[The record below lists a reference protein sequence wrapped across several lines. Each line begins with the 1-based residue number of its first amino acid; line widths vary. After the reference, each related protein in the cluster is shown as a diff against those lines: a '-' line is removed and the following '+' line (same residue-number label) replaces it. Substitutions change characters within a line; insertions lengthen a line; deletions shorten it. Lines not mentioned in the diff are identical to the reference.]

1 MNWWTRSLRSLI
13 SFDDGE
19 RLDLFKI
26 FPALRRFLA
35 ARHHYAQLRTA
46 GDILFIVVLVSGF
59 LGPQD
64 PTRNFAVFLTWGI
77 LWPSIVL
84 SWFFLGRMWCGICP
98 FPGLG
103 VFFQKRGWTLSLKR
117 PKLLQKYGVYWSV
130 VLLFIIIWVETVADL
145 AYWPAGTS
153 YLVLAIVIGAAIMA
167 VLYPGQAWCRHL
179 CPLGRMTGAAATL
192 AITEFRADHDK
203 CKGCKTFACQ
213 RGLNGKPGCPVY
225 LGAVAVQ
232 NNLHCLVC
240 GHCLPFC
247 DRNSP
252 QLLFRNPYNE
262 LIHNKGRY
270 ITCTWTVPFLIGSQL
285 ARFFREKSYYAQLQE
300 MTAFSDAFLFSILL
314 FLCIGAVLM
323 IIHAGSML
331 FKIPPTDPDFGKLTP
346 MVPILIP
353 MAFTGELVYRMT
365 HFAEGI
371 GDFIPTIGRQFYL
384 SFLEYFSFSVPDFP
398 VQVLA
403 AFFMMNGAIAG
414 GYILWRYALGDFE
427 GVLELKNFVSLHLLL
442 GGLLFVFLWVIF

>member
-1 MNWWTRSLRSLI
+1 MKWWTKSLRSLI

-26 FPALRRFLA
+26 FPSLRRFLA

-46 GDILFIVVLVSGF
+46 GDILFILVLISGF
-59 LGPQD
+59 FGPQD

-77 LWPSIVL
+77 LWPFIVL

-103 VFFQKRGWTLSLKR
+103 VFFQKRGWTLGLNR
-117 PKLLQKYGVYWSV
+117 PKFLQKYGVYWSV
-130 VLLFIIIWVETVADL
+130 VLLFLIIWVETVADL
-145 AYWPAGTS
+145 AHWPAGTS
-153 YLVLAIVIGAAIMA
+153 YLVLTIVIGAAIMA
-167 VLYPGQAWCRHL
+167 VLYPGQSWCRHL

-192 AITEFRADHDK
+192 SITEFRADHDK
-203 CKGCKTFACQ
+203 CRGCKTLACKK
-213 RGLNGKPGCPVY
+213 GLNGKPGCPVY
-225 LGAVAVQ
+225 LGAVSVQ

-252 QLLFRNPYNE
+252 QFLFRNPYNE
-262 LIHNKGRY
+262 LIHNRGRY

-285 ARFFREKSYYAQLQE
+285 ARFFREKAYYPQLLE
-300 MTAFSDAFLFSILL
+300 MTSLSDPLLFSILL
-314 FLCIGAVLM
+314 LICIASVLA
-323 IIHAGSML
+323 IIHSGSIL
-331 FKIPPTDPDFGKLTP
+331 FKIPPSDPDFGKLTP
-346 MVPILIP
+346 MVPVLIP

-365 HFAEGI
+365 HFTEGI
-371 GDFIPTIGRQFYL
+371 GDFVPTIGRQFYL
-384 SFLEYFSFSVPDFP
+384 PFLEYISFTIPEFP
-398 VQVLA
+398 IQVLA

-414 GYILWRYALGDFE
+414 GYILWRYALGEFE
-427 GVLELKNFVSLHLLL
+427 GVLELENFVGLHILL